1 MKRRQQRMPELG
13 LNAYRRTAAVIS
25 TGRDLEANV
34 LTKAAQH
41 LRDCQAKWGEEG
53 HGERLDN
60 ALRLNQRI
68 WTIIQSELTGDDN
81 PLPIQV
87 RNDILN
93 LSLFVDKR
101 IIEIMAV
108 PAPEKL
114 DIIIRININ
123 IAEGLRGSDG
133 RAESDPISPSDD
145 LAQSTSRLHAVG

>member
-1 MKRRQQRMPELG
+1 MPELG
-13 LNAYRRTAAVIS
+13 LNAYKRTAAVTS
-25 TGRDLEANV
+25 SGRDLEANV
-34 LTKAAQH
+34 FTKAAQH

-68 WTIIQSELTGDDN
+68 WTIIQSELANDDN

-87 RNDILN
+87 RNGILN
-93 LSLFVDKR
+93 LSLFVDRR
-101 IIEIMAV
+101 IVEIMAT

-123 IAEGLRGSDG
+123 VAEGLRGSHET
-133 RAESDPISPSDD
+133 AESEQISPSDD
-145 LAQSTSRLHAVG
+145 LAQSVPRLHAVG

>member
-13 LNAYRRTAAVIS
+13 LNAYRRTAVVTS
-25 TGRDLEANV
+25 SGRDLEANV
-34 LTKAAQH
+34 FTKAAQH

-53 HGERLDN
+53 HGERLDK

-68 WTIIQSELTGDDN
+68 WTIIQSELANDDN

-87 RNDILN
+87 RNGILN

-101 IIEIMAV
+101 IIEIMAT

-114 DIIIRININ
+114 DTIIRININ
-123 IAEGLRGSDG
+123 VAEGLRGSDG
-133 RAESDPISPSDD
+133 RAESDPISSSDD
-145 LAQSTSRLHAVG
+145 LAQSTSRLHAVS